1 MTAQLPL
8 PASWAIGHLLS
19 SNNDPQERLE
29 RLRHDALDTKG
40 EIRAALEKLAQ
51 KHRIPARDVNRAIY
65 GYADDMLSDLVY
77 ELERELT
84 REIEA
89 RDSI

>member
-1 MTAQLPL
+1 MSVQLPL
-8 PASWAIGHLLS
+8 PARWAVGHLLS
-19 SNNDPQERLE
+19 RDDPRDRLD
-29 RLRHDALDTKG
+29 RLRHDLLDTKV
-40 EIRAALEKLAQ
+40 ELRSVLERLAD
-51 KHRIPARDVNRAIY
+51 KHGIPAREVNKAIA

-89 RDSI
+89 HDPV